1 MKTLVDQG
9 SLVNVLFLKTFKK
22 MGLSADMVLLVDFV
36 LLFIFIEK
44 NKFINVETKFI
55 KENDFRK
62 K

>member
-9 SLVNVLFLKTFKK
+9 SSVNVLFLKTFKK
-22 MGLSADMVLLVDFV
+22 MRLSADMVLLVDFV

-55 KENDFRK
+55 EENTFRK